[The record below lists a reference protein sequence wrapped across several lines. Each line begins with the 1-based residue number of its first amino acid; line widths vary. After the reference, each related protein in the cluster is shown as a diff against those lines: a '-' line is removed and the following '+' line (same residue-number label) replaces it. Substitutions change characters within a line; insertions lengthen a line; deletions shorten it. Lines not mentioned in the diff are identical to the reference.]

1 MFDWII
7 GNVGELRTDI
17 TTGTV
22 YRYNGTEWI
31 VNKSGTPSR
40 AAFPTAWNTIG
51 DVREDILTWF
61 EYRWNGSAWVLITK
75 AGDTDEDGTP
85 NTVEDNGITTPKI
98 ANNAV
103 TYEKM
108 ADDSVSNNNIV
119 GWSITANKLDI
130 GVLQVSSVNITSA
143 EILVLNTTP
152 KVLIP
157 ATWEWSFIDIDKIV
171 ISMNYN
177 STAYTTNTTLA
188 FSNWQTEDTVL
199 LNTNA
204 KYAVS
209 IIDSLWAKTI
219 NWPFTV
225 TVSDW
230 NPVAW
235 DSDINIKIFYRIL
248 SI

>member
-1 MFDWII
+1 MKI
-7 GNVGELRTDI
+7 GALKKDPATQV
-17 TTGTV
+17 V
-22 YRYNGTEWI
+22 YRYTGEVDGLDEFIVNGT
-31 VNKSGTPSR
+31 GTPSSAWFTDGKKIGER
-40 AAFPTAWNTIG
+40 KMYTPTGHVYFWSGT
-51 DVREDILTWF
+51 E
-61 EYRWNGSAWVLITK
+61 WVLITK

-85 NTVEDNGITTPKI
+85 NTVDDNGITTPKI

-130 GVLQVSSVNITSA
+130 GVLQVASVNITSA

-152 KVLIP
+152 KVLFP

-188 FSNWQTEDTVL
+188 FSNWQTETTAL

-204 KYAVS
+204 LYAVS